1 MRDYY
6 RILDLP
12 HTATAGEVQ
21 HAYRRL
27 ARRHHPDRNPAPDAA
42 ERMALINEAY
52 EWLGDADKRSIYD
65 RRFVAAEPVELQTA
79 VLDAVRDALKQRSPR
94 WLASDGADAVLEA
107 GGRRIAV
114 RFVGLLGSAE
124 LEDWRRALDGLV
136 RRGIADG
143 GVCIA
148 YRVFVDAESWSPRNV
163 NARPFAAVDLVEA
176 RLFGALDEGTAAADL
191 LEPFLLD

>member
-136 RRGIADG
+136 RRGIVDG

-148 YRVFVDAESWSPRNV
+148 YRVFLDGAALRPESSR
-163 NARPFAAVDLVEA
+163 ARPFAILDLVEA
-176 RLFGALDEGTAAADL
+176 RVHGGADTGPDIAAL
-191 LEPFLLD
+191 LEPFLLE